1 VALLNGR
8 LSIDLEMEF
17 HEVPGAAFPNPAFV
31 QGPSTFDPGG
41 EIPDFLLELLGRGS
55 GTDVRDGGDEV
66 SVFVISRSLKAEQ
79 FEFFCPDVAVRVRF
93 WAVA

>member
-1 VALLNGR
+1 MDCGLPVHL
-8 LSIDLEMEF
+8 DVEF
-17 HEVPGAAFPNPAFV
+17 HKISCAALPNPAFV
-31 QGPSTFDPGG
+31 QGPNTFDPGG